1 MPAHAFCGAG
11 DYSGAG
17 RAASV
22 LFGLTLLVGWD
33 MGEGLHKQAKTLTDR
48 QIKRVLAEVATPVL
62 SHRNGRYCLN
72 SRYDAALQRMTRT
85 ANLQTHAVQR
95 TSAPA

>member
-1 MPAHAFCGAG
+1 MHAFSGTG

-33 MGEGLHKQAKTLTDR
+33 MGEGLHKQAKTLTGFPR
-48 QIKRVLAEVATPVL
+48 L
-62 SHRNGRYCLN
+62 
-72 SRYDAALQRMTRT
+72 
-85 ANLQTHAVQR
+85 
-95 TSAPA
+95 